1 MEASLASAL
10 WLGMHTRVA
19 PPRVVVVTPTKALYL
34 SLLLARIQSLPT
46 LYLFLLSLSLPLAQT
61 PLLPTLYLLGLSLS
75 LPLAQI
81 L

>member
-10 WLGMHTRVA
+10 WLEMRTQVA
-19 PPRVVVVTPTKALYL
+19 PPRVVVATPTKALYL
-34 SLLLARIQSLPT
+34 SPLLARTQLPLTLYLLLLYLSPLLARIQSP
-46 LYLFLLSLSLPLAQT
+46 
-61 PLLPTLYLLGLSLS
+61 PTLYLLGLSLS